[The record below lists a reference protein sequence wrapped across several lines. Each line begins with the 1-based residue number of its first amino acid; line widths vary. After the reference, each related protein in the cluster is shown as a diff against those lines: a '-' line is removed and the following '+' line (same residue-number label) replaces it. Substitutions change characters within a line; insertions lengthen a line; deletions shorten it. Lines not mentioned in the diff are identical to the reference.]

1 MDVSLSPSRPPL
13 LGHNSW
19 PDFSPPLPGLS
30 LMTIHRKGSQLVKIK
45 IRPEAVVNRA
55 PTRPRRL
62 TRPREKTGYYRRL
75 VSRRANVSL
84 SGRQSF
90 FTPRRFERIVIDLSR
105 NSLPFLFFTMTRIY
119 RYFENSYT
127 WMQLV
132 YVVARR
138 EKVGGEGVVKQFAVR
153 PAFFLKP
160 RL

>member
-1 MDVSLSPSRPPL
+1 MDVSLSLSLSPSRPPL

-62 TRPREKTGYYRRL
+62 TRPREKTGYYHRL
-75 VSRRANVSL
+75 VGRL

-90 FTPRRFERIVIDLSR
+90 FTPRRFERIVIDLS
-105 NSLPFLFFTMTRIY
+105 NSPRFLFF
-119 RYFENSYT
+119 
-127 WMQLV
+127 
-132 YVVARR
+132 
-138 EKVGGEGVVKQFAVR
+138 
-153 PAFFLKP
+153 FLP
-160 RL
+160 

>member
-105 NSLPFLFFTMTRIY
+105 NSLLFLFFIHDSNLSLSR
-119 RYFENSYT
+119 E
-127 WMQLV
+127 LV
-132 YVVARR
+132 YMDATCIRGSKERKSGGRR
-138 EKVGGEGVVKQFAVR
+138 SR
-153 PAFFLKP
+153 
-160 RL
+160 

>member
-1 MDVSLSPSRPPL
+1 
-13 LGHNSW
+13 
-19 PDFSPPLPGLS
+19 
-30 LMTIHRKGSQLVKIK
+30 MTIHRKGSQLVKIK

-105 NSLPFLFFTMTRIY
+105 NSLLFLFFIHDSNLSLSR
-119 RYFENSYT
+119 E
-127 WMQLV
+127 LV
-132 YVVARR
+132 YMDATCIRGSKERKSGGRR
-138 EKVGGEGVVKQFAVR
+138 SR
-153 PAFFLKP
+153 
-160 RL
+160 

>member
-1 MDVSLSPSRPPL
+1 
-13 LGHNSW
+13 
-19 PDFSPPLPGLS
+19 
-30 LMTIHRKGSQLVKIK
+30 MTIHRKGSQLVKIK

-105 NSLPFLFFTMTRIY
+105 NSLPFLFFTMTRE
-119 RYFENSYT
+119 R
-127 WMQLV
+127 
-132 YVVARR
+132 
-138 EKVGGEGVVKQFAVR
+138 
-153 PAFFLKP
+153 
-160 RL
+160 

>member
-105 NSLPFLFFTMTRIY
+105 NSLPFLFFIHDSNLSLFR
-119 RYFENSYT
+119 E
-127 WMQLV
+127 LV
-132 YVVARR
+132 YMDATCIRGSKERKSGGRR
-138 EKVGGEGVVKQFAVR
+138 SR
-153 PAFFLKP
+153 
-160 RL
+160 

>member
-1 MDVSLSPSRPPL
+1 
-13 LGHNSW
+13 
-19 PDFSPPLPGLS
+19 
-30 LMTIHRKGSQLVKIK
+30 MTIHRKGSQLVKIK

>member
-1 MDVSLSPSRPPL
+1 MDVSLSLSLSPSRPPL

-75 VSRRANVSL
+75 VSRRTNVSL

-90 FTPRRFERIVIDLSR
+90 FTPRRFERIVIDSSIFHEIRLASFSFFYPRLESIAISR
-105 NSLPFLFFTMTRIY
+105 TRIHGC
-119 RYFENSYT
+119 NLYT
-127 WMQLV
+127 W
-132 YVVARR
+132 
-138 EKVGGEGVVKQFAVR
+138 
-153 PAFFLKP
+153 
-160 RL
+160 